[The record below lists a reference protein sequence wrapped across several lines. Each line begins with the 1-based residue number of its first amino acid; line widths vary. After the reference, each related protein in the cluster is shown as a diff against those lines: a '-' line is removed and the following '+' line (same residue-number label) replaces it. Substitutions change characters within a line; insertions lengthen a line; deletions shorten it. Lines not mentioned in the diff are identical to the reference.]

1 MSSHFLA
8 NSSYSSAAYSSFSF
22 RDSLSYLVIS
32 FSINS
37 FYTFS
42 LISLSRASM
51 SIESI
56 KSLIYCL
63 DEIEDKESST
73 AVSVSARTTKPN
85 KDKTAILNILNNK
98 Q

>member
-1 MSSHFLA
+1 
-8 NSSYSSAAYSSFSF
+8 
-22 RDSLSYLVIS
+22 
-32 FSINS
+32 
-37 FYTFS
+37 
-42 LISLSRASM
+42 M